1 MFSYIPCDA
10 RYRLLVK
17 DIRLEQCSF
26 IHLLIDWSWMQ
37 MSMLLNYPWST
48 LLVWPTSWKVFWTR
62 WTTYANAQHHV
73 VMVSN
78 VIQTLKLN
86 FLLSEKCLCYIGMKK
101 LIWHWI
107 VFVVLFF
114 ITSFIFRPY
123 TTVSI
128 SACTANPINFYF
140 DIGYTLCDL
149 LLKKFSFSQGPHF
162 SRTYHLL
169 LFFCFCFFVFS
180 GILVPTGMEDNGLGG
195 AITVRIACSS
205 CGNSLHYPYEIL
217 WPDWTKIRP

>member
-101 LIWHWI
+101 TYMALNCFCC
-107 VFVVLFF
+107 FVLYYVLYFQALHYCF
-114 ITSFIFRPY
+114 YFSMYCKPYKFLFWYRLYTLWSAAKKVFIFPRATFFPY
-123 TTVSI
+123 ISSI
-128 SACTANPINFYF
+128 AV
-140 DIGYTLCDL
+140 
-149 LLKKFSFSQGPHF
+149 
-162 SRTYHLL
+162 
-169 LFFCFCFFVFS
+169 FFVFLS
-180 GILVPTGMEDNGLGG
+180 FQV
-195 AITVRIACSS
+195 S
-205 CGNSLHYPYEIL
+205 
-217 WPDWTKIRP
+217 